1 MAEAYRVADS
11 ITYGRVT
18 IDVLEWT
25 SLTGITDPR
34 ALELLFFMRQGNM
47 PIRQVRL
54 RVDMDHV
61 VVEGGALQFH
71 DGRFDVDTQLQ
82 GSRVVRRLLGRQ
94 VSGEGMFHQRYRG
107 KGWVWLE
114 PSFQNYLIVGL
125 DNEGIVVDQ
134 GMFMCAVGDVEVT
147 GVAQR
152 NISAA
157 IFGGEGLF
165 QTKISGKGVV
175 VLESPVGTAEIE
187 KINLTAGRKV
197 QVDGNFVLL
206 RGATVN
212 FSVQKSARTLLG
224 TLTTGEGLLQTF
236 EGEGEVWVAPL
247 IPVYEALSAI
257 NPVVQTPGAR

>member
-1 MAEAYRVADS
+1 MAEAYTVADS
-11 ITYGRVT
+11 VTHGRVD
-18 IDVLEWT
+18 IEVLEWT
-25 SLTGITDPR
+25 QLSGITDPR
-34 ALELLFFMRQGNM
+34 SLELLYFMKNGGM

-54 RVDMDHV
+54 RVDMDQA

-71 DGRFDVDTQLQ
+71 DGRFEVDTQLQ

-94 VSGEGMFHQRYRG
+94 MSGEGMFHQRYRG
-107 KGWVWLE
+107 KGWIWLE

-147 GVAQR
+147 GVLQR
-152 NISAA
+152 NVSAA
-157 IFGGEGLF
+157 LFGGEGMW

-175 VLESPVGTAEIE
+175 VLESPVGTREIE
-187 KINLTAGRKV
+187 KIHLTAGRKV

-206 RGATVN
+206 RGAGVN
-212 FSVQKSARTLLG
+212 FSVQKSARTILG

-247 IPVYEALSAI
+247 IPMYEALGAM
-257 NPVVQTPGAR
+257 NPVTQTSSGR